1 LNIVIVRMKR
11 ILAGA
16 AIGVILLSLT
26 LGWGCGGGVSQTT
39 FSQLI
44 SQPALFNNR
53 TITVDA
59 YYFSGFEISA
69 LSSALVP
76 STFNPANIT
85 PVQPLIWTTGSL
97 GETAHQALKQQ
108 SNTPSG
114 YTEYYGHVRITG
126 IFQYGG
132 KYGHLDAYGFLI
144 TVTSATILP

>member
-1 LNIVIVRMKR
+1 MKIVIVRMKKT
-11 ILAGA
+11 LARA
-16 AIGVILLSLT
+16 AIGVVLLSLT

-44 SQPALFNNR
+44 SQPASFNNR

-69 LSSALVP
+69 LTSALVP
-76 STFNPANIT
+76 STFNPPNVT
-85 PVQPLIWTTGSL
+85 PVQPIIWITGNLGDAVYQSL
-97 GETAHQALKQQ
+97 KKQ

-126 IFQYGG
+126 TFQYGG

-144 TVTSATILP
+144 TVTNATILP